1 MFPLLLHDPT
11 LQFARL
17 PRHGGPH
24 TFLQQFEFSNS
35 LHTELL
41 QQIRFGESGGRL
53 SFQGS
58 DSGARV
64 DIIAVT
70 ITAILATTASTV
82 EQQPSS

>member
-1 MFPLLLHDPT
+1 MFPLLLHNPT
-11 LQFARL
+11 LQFERL

-53 SFQGS
+53 SFKLEEELGDPWENEQS
-58 DSGARV
+58 
-64 DIIAVT
+64 T
-70 ITAILATTASTV
+70 HQLEYLTTVS
-82 EQQPSS
+82 